1 MFWYE
6 EEVTRLERYIQNH
19 DNLSSS
25 VVFYGS
31 SSIRMWDNLSESFTG
46 LPVLNLGFG
55 GSTLAACSWYFER
68 IMQNVSAK
76 ALIIYAGDNDL
87 GDNRHPE
94 EVFIYFK
101 QLLTQIHQRFGNIP
115 IGFMSIKPSYNR
127 WHFIEQIKFTNK
139 IIQTDIAKMP
149 SNVTF
154 IDIFY
159 SMLDAKGY
167 PKMEYLLPDGLHISK
182 EGYACWTICIQEQFV
197 QRYLQQ

>member
-6 EEVTRLERYIQNH
+6 EEVTRLERQIEQH
-19 DNLSSS
+19 DNLSNA

-31 SSIRMWDNLSESFTG
+31 SSIRMWNHLSECFTG

-55 GSTLAACSWYFER
+55 GSTLAACSWYFDR

-76 ALIIYAGDNDL
+76 AIIIYAGDNDL

-101 QLLTQIHQRFGNIP
+101 QLMIQIQQRFGHIP

-139 IIQTDIAKMP
+139 IIQSEIGKMP
-149 SNVTF
+149 PNVTF
-154 IDIFY
+154 IDIY
-159 SMLDAKGY
+159 HSMLDANGY
-167 PKMEYLLPDGLHISK
+167 PKMEYLLQDGLHISK
-182 EGYACWTICIQEQFV
+182 EGYTCWHKCIQEQFILPY
-197 QRYLQQ
+197 RLA